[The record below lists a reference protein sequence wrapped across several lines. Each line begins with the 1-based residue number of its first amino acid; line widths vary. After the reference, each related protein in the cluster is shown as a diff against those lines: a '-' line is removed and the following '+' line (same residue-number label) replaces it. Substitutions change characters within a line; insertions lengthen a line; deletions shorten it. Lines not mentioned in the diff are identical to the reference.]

1 MDLHTQPET
10 GNKAQKQGI
19 RYGLRGHLA
28 CMQTS
33 LVFFFSAFNNTLTYL
48 AFTFVRFS
56 PG

>member
-33 LVFFFSAFNNTLTYL
+33 LFFFSAFNNTLTYL